1 MNTHAAQVI
10 ETLGGTA
17 EVSRLFGLSMPSVS
31 DWKNDGI
38 PPARMMYLRLA
49 KKRDLKGIDLD
60 AATAKGRK
68 SQPAPAQA

>member
-1 MNTHAAQVI
+1 MNIHAAQVI
-10 ETLGGTA
+10 EKLGGTA

-60 AATAKGRK
+60 AATAKKRATTEAAG
-68 SQPAPAQA
+68 A